1 MSIRLPLQTVV
12 QDVRPA
18 ETGTSSV
25 GGTINIPVT
34 LPQDTDNVVVKLVAS
49 VAGAGISAQLQTTD
63 DGGNTWYGLGRTSI
77 VSNAVGDNAEWLSF
91 STLSGGE
98 PRSASVVATGSVVS
112 GGAIG
117 SAQPS
122 TLTSRTYS
130 GLPILSP
137 TARIALQISG
147 SITTAASNI
156 ITTTVSAN
164 SQAAR
169 Q

>member
-1 MSIRLPLQTVV
+1 MSIRLPLQAIV
-12 QDVRPA
+12 QDVRPT

-63 DGGNTWYGLGRTSI
+63 DGGATWYGIGRTSV
-77 VSNAVGDNAEWLSF
+77 VSNAVGDNAQWISATVLGTGIS
-91 STLSGGE
+91 
-98 PRSASVVATGSVVS
+98 SASIVAVGSVIA
-112 GGAIG
+112 GNGIQ

-122 TLTSRTYS
+122 TLSS
-130 GLPILSP
+130 GDLSGMPILSP
-137 TARIALQISG
+137 TARVALQIVG
-147 SITTAASNI
+147 NITTAASNI

-164 SQAAR
+164 SQSAR

>member
-1 MSIRLPLQTVV
+1 MSIRLPLQAVV
-12 QDVRPA
+12 QDVRPS
-18 ETGTSSV
+18 ETGTSSI

-49 VAGAGISAQLQTTD
+49 VAGAGVSAQLQTTD
-63 DGGNTWYGLGRTSI
+63 DGGLTWYGIGRTSI
-77 VSNAVGDNAEWLSF
+77 VSNAVGDNAQWISATVVGTGLS
-91 STLSGGE
+91 SSSLVAVG
-98 PRSASVVATGSVVS
+98 SVVAGQ
-112 GGAIG
+112 GIG

-122 TLTSRTYS
+122 TLASGDLT

-137 TARIALQISG
+137 TARVALQITG
-147 SITTAASNI
+147 SITVAASNI

>member
-1 MSIRLPLQTVV
+1 MSIRLPLQALV
-12 QDVRPA
+12 QDLRPT

-49 VAGAGISAQLQTTD
+49 VAGAGVSAQLQTTD
-63 DGGNTWYGLGRTSI
+63 DGGTTWYGIGRTSV
-77 VSNAVGDNAEWLSF
+77 VSNAVGDNAQWI
-91 STLSGGE
+91 
-98 PRSASVVATGSVVS
+98 SATVIGTGLASSSLVAVGSVVAGN
-112 GGAIG
+112 GIG

-122 TLTSRTYS
+122 TLSS
-130 GLPILSP
+130 GDLSGMPILSP
-137 TARIALQISG
+137 TARVALQIMG
-147 SITTAASNI
+147 NITAAASNI

-164 SQAAR
+164 SQGAR